1 MKIITCGRTQ
11 LTGVIGLLT
20 LAVTL
25 TRAADTSSPQ
35 TASAVNIAV
44 DPRVELMSLVFRL
57 AGNREYNMARVK
69 SYSDD
74 TDRQFGKF
82 KDHRVVKLA
91 SSLRNTRGVSYD
103 AVMSMA
109 VHLSDVNDLKL
120 RLPLQPWLDG
130 LDARWPEDQI
140 EAFLGALREFV
151 RESGFTNFV
160 AQHQQ
165 LCRTAEKRM
174 QDLMNQQAHL
184 EWFNQFFG
192 ERPNAQFT
200 VLLGMLNGGGCY
212 GSRFRAANGAEELYC
227 VLGVWQTDAE
237 GQPSFNQDVLGTVV
251 HEFGHSFAN
260 PIIEAHFKE
269 LSAAGETLFAQ
280 VKTKMQSQAYGSAK
294 TMLCE
299 SLVRASVV
307 RYELKYQGANA
318 AQEAIRREKQ
328 QGFLWMQ
335 ELADCLDEYE
345 ANRAQY
351 PTLDGFSPRLVKFF
365 GEYAANFKKSQADLA
380 ARRPKVLSI
389 NPANGATEVNP
400 LLAQI
405 KVVFDRPMQDKMW
418 SMVGGGE
425 HFPTLDGKPAYDPE
439 RTTWSVPVKLKP
451 DWDYEFMLNSQT
463 YDAFRSDAGVPLEP
477 ITVKF
482 RTGTAPAKKAK

>member
-1 MKIITCGRTQ
+1 MA
-11 LTGVIGLLT
+11 VIGLLAVGAI
-20 LAVTL
+20 LA
-25 TRAADTSSPQ
+25 RAADAGSPKM
-35 TASAVNIAV
+35 ASAVQIAV

-109 VHLSDVNDLKL
+109 VHLSDVNELKL
-120 RLPLQPWLDG
+120 RVPLQPWPDG
-130 LDARWPEDQI
+130 LDARWPEGQI
-140 EAFLGALREFV
+140 EAFLVALREFV

-160 AQHQQ
+160 GEHQV
-165 LCRTAEKRM
+165 LYRTAEKRM
-174 QDLMNQQAHL
+174 QDLMNKEAHL
-184 EWFNQFFG
+184 EWYNQFFG
-192 ERPNAQFT
+192 DRPKAQFT
-200 VLLGMLNGGGCY
+200 VLLGLLNGGGCY
-212 GSRFRAANGAEELYC
+212 GPHVRAANGAEELYC
-227 VLGVWQTDAE
+227 VLGVWQTDSA
-237 GQPSFNQDVLGTVV
+237 GQPSFSQDVLGTVV

-260 PIIEAHFKE
+260 PIIEAHFKD
-269 LSAAGETLFAQ
+269 LSAAGEKLFAQ
-280 VKTKMQSQAYGSAK
+280 VKNQMQSQAYGSAK

-307 RYELKYQGANA
+307 RYELKYQGPNA

-335 ELADCLDEYE
+335 ELADCLGEYE
-345 ANRAQY
+345 THRAQY
-351 PTLDGFSPRLVKFF
+351 PTLERFSPRLVKFF
-365 GEYAANFKKSQADLA
+365 DDYAANFKMSQPDLT
-380 ARRPKVLSI
+380 ARRPRVLSI
-389 NPANGATEVNP
+389 NPTNGDTEVDP

-405 KVVFDRPMQDKMW
+405 KVVFDRPMQDRMW

-425 HFPTLDGKPAYDPE
+425 HFPALDGKPAYDQK
-439 RTTWSVPVKLKP
+439 RTTWTVPVKLKP

-477 ITVKF
+477 MTVKF
-482 RTGTAPAKKAK
+482 RTSKAPATRAK